1 MAFSGGHIL
10 PVGATSCHVVFS
22 GGHISPCGFEWGPH
36 LAMWFLVGATSCHVV
51 FNGGHILE
59 CQSCAPPG
67 SSAVPARVAR
77 QALFASTRTPVPARS
92 LAGPARVARRP
103 RQGQVAHHPTVY
115 RLDRPCLSSG
125 VRCRPSPGVRGPRQG
140 RPPSP
145 PGWPAKLVLGMWVLV
160 GATSWNVENNG
171 GHILPCGF

>member
-1 MAFSGGHIL
+1 MWFLVGATSCRVAFSGGHIL

-22 GGHISPCGFEWGPH
+22 GGHILPCGFEWGPH

-92 LAGPARVARRP
+92 LAGPARVARRSLTTPPSIGSTVPACLLECVVGRLPASAGPARVVRRP
-103 RQGQVAHHPTVY
+103 RQGGLP
-115 RLDRPCLSSG
+115 SSF
-125 VRCRPSPGVRGPRQG
+125 
-140 RPPSP
+140 
-145 PGWPAKLVLGMWVLV
+145 W
-160 GATSWNVENNG
+160 E
-171 GHILPCGF
+171 CGF